1 MGAFLP
7 KPITTTKKEEGAGNE
22 LTWNVCSM
30 QGWRV
35 DMEDAHIAKVSL
47 IVVLARPRTSGLNR
61 ELLAVFI

>member
-7 KPITTTKKEEGAGNE
+7 KPITTTKKEEGAGNQ

-47 IVVLARPRTSGLNR
+47 LMLMMNNFLS
-61 ELLAVFI
+61 